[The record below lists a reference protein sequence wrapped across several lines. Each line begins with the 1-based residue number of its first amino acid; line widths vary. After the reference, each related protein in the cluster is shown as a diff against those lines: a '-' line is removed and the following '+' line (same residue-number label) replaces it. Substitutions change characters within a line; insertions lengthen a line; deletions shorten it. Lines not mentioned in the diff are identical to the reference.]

1 MKHWPWRTTVGETHE
16 GQTTPSSLP
25 VALMSNTGDA
35 GHKNGEAPPVFSLT
49 LNLQNFQHTLP
60 EKNQTVNIWT
70 SQVIWPLSQLF
81 NLATVA

>member
-1 MKHWPWRTTVGETHE
+1 M
-16 GQTTPSSLP
+16 
-25 VALMSNTGDA
+25 GDA
-35 GHKNGEAPPVFSLT
+35 GHKNSEAPPVFSLT